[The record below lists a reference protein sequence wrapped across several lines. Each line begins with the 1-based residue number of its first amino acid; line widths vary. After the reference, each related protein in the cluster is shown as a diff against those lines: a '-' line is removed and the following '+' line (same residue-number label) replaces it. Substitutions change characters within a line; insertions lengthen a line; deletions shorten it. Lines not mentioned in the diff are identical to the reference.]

1 MELDNSAIGLIIII
15 LTLVTVMFVV
25 FTNYNEINYLKTKID
40 KLTAIT
46 NELSAASEVVTE
58 ICSTIED
65 EEIDNY
71 QGTGEEYIENLEDAE
86 SDSDHLFDDWQS
98 NQIILDTSDNLSVI
112 LEIDETEVNLR
123 ELEEIEVNLRDSEDL
138 EVNLRESEDLEE
150 TKVNLREPEED
161 KRVLNLFTKKDD
173 TLCKK
178 VFKTGAR
185 KGISCNKK
193 THGGDLCNL
202 HQIK

>member
-71 QGTGEEYIENLEDAE
+71 QGTGEEYIENLE
-86 SDSDHLFDDWQS
+86 
-98 NQIILDTSDNLSVI
+98 
-112 LEIDETEVNLR
+112 
-123 ELEEIEVNLRDSEDL
+123 ELIQERKNEIET
-138 EVNLRESEDLEE
+138 
-150 TKVNLREPEED
+150 TKNR
-161 KRVLNLFTKKDD
+161 TK
-173 TLCKK
+173 
-178 VFKTGAR
+178 
-185 KGISCNKK
+185 ISRFS
-193 THGGDLCNL
+193 
-202 HQIK
+202 IYE